1 MLDSLS
7 VKFTHFCWQSKNVF
21 TIYTLSISLIDSN
34 QKLEGI
40 AMTEKFKGNI
50 RSGLQTSPWI
60 ILGSTTILLI
70 VVMVLAYQNTNR
82 ERRYMSELLSAK
94 GAALI
99 RAVEAG
105 ARTGM
110 MGMMWGGRQ
119 IQQLLE
125 ETARLPD
132 VRYMAVIDQSG
143 LSVAHSD
150 LSKINQPFD
159 PNRQITHLGPHE
171 HENWELVTLDNGRR
185 IFEVHR
191 HFRPLNSDGQKS
203 VGHMQGMMQRRRMMM
218 ESSDDWFSPEK
229 RRQLLIIVG
238 MDVTPFEEAIRSDI
252 QTTVILSVV
261 MILLGFGG
269 FISLFWLHSYRA
281 ARRSLHDTSVFA
293 NEVVSH
299 LPVGLIATDRS
310 GRVTFFNSAAEQIT
324 DLDKDSIQNHKP
336 DEILPGGLCGIQ
348 EQLDQRERVTE
359 REMECS
365 FAPDKTIPLSISAAR
380 IANESGE
387 FLGQVLI
394 MRDLSEVRRLQD
406 EVRRQ
411 EKLAAMGGLAAGVAH
426 EVRNPLSSIKALAT
440 YFTGQFEDGSESNEA
455 AKVMVQEVDR
465 LNRVITE
472 LLEFSRPTDLKRQAS
487 DVGQLISR
495 SIQLVQQDAA
505 NKRIDIKVNTADD
518 ICSAWIDP
526 DRLTQCLLNLY
537 LNAIQAMEE
546 GGTLTV
552 TCEPGEAGNFSIVV
566 SDTGNGISGDRL
578 DKIFDPYYT
587 TKSKG
592 TGLGLAIVQ
601 KIVEAN
607 GGGTAVHSSKG
618 EGTSFSI
625 SIPCWHEEADGGQND
640 TA

>member
-1 MLDSLS
+1 MR
-7 VKFTHFCWQSKNVF
+7 KSKSSF
-21 TIYTLSISLIDSN
+21 ST
-34 QKLEGI
+34 G
-40 AMTEKFKGNI
+40 M
-50 RSGLQTSPWI
+50 QTSPWI
-60 ILGSTTILLI
+60 IVGSTAILLI
-70 VVMVLAYQNTNR
+70 VVMVLAFQNTNR
-82 ERRYMSELLSAK
+82 ERRYMSQLLSAK

-110 MGMMWGGRQ
+110 MGMMWGGQQ

-125 ETARLPD
+125 ETGRLPD
-132 VRYMAVIDQSG
+132 VRYMAVIDQNG
-143 LSVAHSD
+143 RALAHSD
-150 LSKINQPFD
+150 PSKIDQPFD
-159 PNRQITHLGPHE
+159 PNRRITHLGPHE
-171 HENWELVTLDNGRR
+171 HENWELVTLDNGQR

-191 HFRPLNSDGQKS
+191 HFRPINLDSDERFR
-203 VGHMQGMMQRRRMMM
+203 HMQGMMRRHRMM
-218 ESSDDWFSPEK
+218 EQSDDWFSPEK

-261 MILLGFGG
+261 MLLLGFGG
-269 FISLFWLHSYRA
+269 FISLFWLHSYRV
-281 ARRSLHDTSVFA
+281 ARRSLQDTSTFA

-310 GRVTFFNSAAEQIT
+310 GKVTFFNAAAEQIT
-324 DLDKDSIQNHKP
+324 DLDRHLIQNQKP
-336 DEILPGGLCGIQ
+336 DELLPEGLCGVQ
-348 EQLDQRERVTE
+348 KQLDQGEIVTE

-365 FAPDKTIPLSISAAR
+365 FAPNKTIPLSISAVR

-440 YFTGQFEDGSESNEA
+440 FFAGQFEDGSESHEA

-487 DVGQLISR
+487 DIGQLISR

-537 LNAIQAMEE
+537 LNAIQAMED

-552 TCEPGEAGNFSIVV
+552 TCKPGEAGNFIIVV
-566 SDTGNGISGDRL
+566 SDTGSGIPGDQL
-578 DKIFDPYYT
+578 DKVFDPYYT

-601 KIVEAN
+601 KIVEAH
-607 GGGTAVHSSKG
+607 GGDTTVRSTSD

-625 SIPCWHEEADGGQND
+625 NIPCKREETAGGQND
-640 TA
+640 NT

>member
-1 MLDSLS
+1 M
-7 VKFTHFCWQSKNVF
+7 
-21 TIYTLSISLIDSN
+21 
-34 QKLEGI
+34 
-40 AMTEKFKGNI
+40 
-50 RSGLQTSPWI
+50 QTSPWI

-70 VVMVLAYQNTNR
+70 VVLVLAFQNTNR
-82 ERRYMSELLSAK
+82 ERRYMSQLLSAK

-125 ETARLPD
+125 ETGRLPD
-132 VRYMAVIDQSG
+132 VRYMAVIDQPG
-143 LSVAHSD
+143 RTLAHSD
-150 LSKINQPFD
+150 PSKIEQPFD
-159 PNRQITHLGPHE
+159 PSRRITHLGPHE
-171 HENWELVTLDNGRR
+171 HENWELVTLDNGQR

-191 HFRPLNSDGQKS
+191 HFRPINLDSDERFR
-203 VGHMQGMMQRRRMMM
+203 HMQGMMRRHRMM
-218 ESSDDWFSPEK
+218 EQSDDWFSPEK

-261 MILLGFGG
+261 MLLLGFGG
-269 FISLFWLHSYRA
+269 FISLFWLHSYRVA
-281 ARRSLHDTSVFA
+281 KRSLQDTSTFA

-324 DLDKDSIQNHKP
+324 GLYRGLIQHQKP
-336 DEILPGGLCGIQ
+336 DELLPEGLCGVQ
-348 EQLDQRERVTE
+348 KQLDRGEIVTE

-365 FAPDKTIPLSISAAR
+365 FAPNKTIPLSISAVR

-411 EKLAAMGGLAAGVAH
+411 EKLAVMGGLAAGVAH

-440 YFTGQFEDGSESNEA
+440 FFAGQFEDGSESHEA
-455 AKVMVQEVDR
+455 GKVMVQEVDR

-495 SIQLVQQDAA
+495 SIQLVQQDVA
-505 NKRIDIKVNTADD
+505 NKHIDIKVNTADD

-537 LNAIQAMEE
+537 LNAIQAMED

-552 TCEPGEAGNFSIVV
+552 TCKPGEAGNLLIVV
-566 SDTGNGISGDRL
+566 SDTGSGILGDQL
-578 DKIFDPYYT
+578 DKVFDPYYT

-601 KIVEAN
+601 KIVEAH
-607 GGGTAVHSSKG
+607 GGDTTVRSTSD
-618 EGTSFSI
+618 EGTSFSVN
-625 SIPCWHEEADGGQND
+625 IPCKREETAGGQND
-640 TA
+640 NT